1 MLLNISIANVVYTIV
16 NILFLALIFRIFLFK
31 RVDRIL
37 EARKEEAE
45 KEQIEAKNASDKAN
59 ALKQEY
65 EAKTVEQKAERDK
78 ILADAREKGYTEYA
92 QIVDNARKEAEAL
105 LADAQERARIDAEK
119 EKAKYLENLSDVI
132 VDAASKIAAGQHS
145 EETDHKLYDSF
156 INDAENNQN

>member
-132 VDAASKIAAGQHS
+132 VEKKKKIAAGQHS